1 MRMQEK
7 TCAKKRENE
16 SCRIRKGRVTGV
28 MAGMLL
34 AAALPAAVNAGDLD
48 AISVTFER
56 IYTDNGQE
64 YAVLN
69 GADADGTSVWNYTT
83 DKYPLAQLD
92 SVAEIGARDGKYHF
106 CEGGTIKALDLD
118 TGALVWENEDFDGSV
133 TDWLFDQ
140 DGNLYVCGYLGP
152 DLIALTPDGDT
163 AMYIGMASEDLYWP
177 YDLEWADLSTIQITY
192 EGGGLDQEADE
203 TLYIDVS
210 DVQNG
215 ETADAEQVYEV
226 AEELYYVVNCRES
239 ITLRTDASVYASEIC
254 QMPLGSAVSFLGIA
268 ENGFYQVEYN
278 GKTGYALASYLS
290 TEWSTGYSTYWVV
303 NCQESITLRKVP
315 SVSGAEICQMP
326 LGAAVTWLS
335 KADNGFYCVEY
346 MGQTGYALASYLS
359 ADASYGGYTYSSRC
373 QVVNC
378 QKSITLRTSPS
389 IYAGEIM
396 QMPLGACVNYLGF
409 GGNGF
414 YQVEYNGKTG
424 YALASY
430 LRFI

>member
-1 MRMQEK
+1 MRMQKKSEK
-7 TCAKKRENE
+7 EKG
-16 SCRIRKGRVTGV
+16 RIRNGRMTGA
-28 MAGMLL
+28 MIGMLL
-34 AAALPAAVNAGDLD
+34 AAAFPAAVNAGDLD
-48 AISVTFER
+48 EICVNFEQF
-56 IYTDNGQE
+56 YTDNGQE

-69 GADADGTSVWNYTT
+69 GADAYGNIVWSYTT
-83 DKYPLAQLD
+83 EKYPLAQLD
-92 SVAEIGARDGKYHF
+92 AVTEIGARDGKYHF
-106 CEGGTIKALDLD
+106 CEGGTIKALDMDSGL
-118 TGALVWENEDFDGSV
+118 LVWENADFGGSV

-140 DGNLYVCGYLGP
+140 DGNLYACGYLGP

-177 YDLEWADLSTIQITY
+177 YDLEWADLTTVKITY

-203 TLYIDVS
+203 VLYIDVS

-215 ETADAEQVYEV
+215 ISEEVDQEYIAAEP
-226 AEELYYVVNCRES
+226 LYYVVNCRES
-239 ITLRTDASVYASEIC
+239 ITLRTAASVYASELC
-254 QMPLGSAVSFLGIA
+254 QMPLGAAVNFLGIA

-278 GKTGYALASYLS
+278 GLVGYALASYLS

-303 NCQESITLRKVP
+303 NCQQSITLRKVP
-315 SVSGAEICQMP
+315 SVNGAEICQMP

-335 KADNGFYCVEY
+335 EADNGFYCVEY

-359 ADASYGGYTYSSRC
+359 ADASCGGYAYSSRC
-373 QVVNC
+373 QVINC

-396 QMPLGACVNYLGF
+396 QMPLGVYVNYLGF
-409 GGNGF
+409 AGNGF
-414 YQVEYNGKTG
+414 YQVEYNGKIG